1 MRRVHRAVAPALT
14 LFVGARLLCIL
25 ADSRLYDPSST
36 ILANLAGVIPFEIS
50 IGLNGRVWV
59 KSGSIPETIA
69 LARVLEGLNDGT
81 VKADK
86 ASIEKAA
93 KAFMA

>member
-1 MRRVHRAVAPALT
+1 MSFRP
-14 LFVGARLLCIL
+14 
-25 ADSRLYDPSST
+25 DSRLYDPSNT

-59 KSGSIPETIA
+59 KSGSIAETIA

-93 KAFMA
+93 RAYMA